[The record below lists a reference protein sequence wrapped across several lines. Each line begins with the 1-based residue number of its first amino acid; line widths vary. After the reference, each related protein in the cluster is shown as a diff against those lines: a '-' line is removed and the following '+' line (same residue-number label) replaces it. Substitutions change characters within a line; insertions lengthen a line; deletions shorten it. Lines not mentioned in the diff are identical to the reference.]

1 MKINRGTEF
10 RALVAVSIKVEEE
23 FKRIIVVLFKDENG
37 KDDDAEYLKE
47 ISKNITVA
55 LRQRMLFSKLE
66 KANRKLKDSF
76 RSFIALI
83 EKIIELKDPYGKFT
97 VTTLR
102 KSLSRLQRG
111 WD

>member
-1 MKINRGTEF
+1 
-10 RALVAVSIKVEEE
+10 
-23 FKRIIVVLFKDENG
+23 
-37 KDDDAEYLKE
+37 
-47 ISKNITVA
+47 
-55 LRQRMLFSKLE
+55 MLFNKLE
-66 KANRKLKDSF
+66 EAKRKLKDSF

-97 VTTLR
+97 VTTLP